1 MLFAQSSV
9 FPASGVQ
16 TIVSNPIPKNM
27 NIHEYQGKDILRK
40 FGVAVPRGIVA
51 YSPEEAKQAAAQL
64 FEELGCPVVVVKAQ
78 IHAGGRGKAG
88 GVKLAK
94 SPEEAH
100 EIAHQM
106 IGLTLVTHQT
116 GPEGKVIGRLLVEEG
131 MNIEKEFYVGITLDR
146 STSKNVPMVST
157 EGGMEIEKVAEE
169 TPERLLKIQIDPLF
183 GMQGFQAREA
193 AFFLQ
198 LQGEQFRNAVN
209 FITALYNAYIAID
222 AAIAEINPL
231 VVTKEGKVLAL
242 DAKINF
248 DDNALYRH
256 KDFLELRDT
265 NEEDPFEVEASKSNL
280 NYVRLDGNVGCMVN
294 GAGLAMGTMDIIQ
307 LAGGKPA
314 NFLDVGGSASPQ
326 TVEEGFKIIL
336 SDKNVKAI
344 LVNIFGG
351 IVRCDRVAGGIIE
364 AAKKIGL
371 HLPVIV
377 RLEGT
382 NAPIAQQML
391 DDSGLNLIAAKG
403 LRDAAQKVQEA
414 LIAS

>member
-1 MLFAQSSV
+1 
-9 FPASGVQ
+9 
-16 TIVSNPIPKNM
+16 M

-40 FGVAVPRGIVA
+40 FGVAVPKGIVA
-51 YSPEEAKQAAAQL
+51 YSPEEAKQAAEQL
-64 FEELGCPVVVVKAQ
+64 FAQQTSPVVVVKAQ

-94 SPEEAH
+94 SPEEAFA
-100 EIAHQM
+100 IAQEL
-106 IGLTLVTHQT
+106 IGKTLVTHQT
-116 GPEGKVIGRLLVEEG
+116 GPEGKEIRRLLVEEG

-146 STSKNVPMVST
+146 STSRNVLMVST
-157 EGGMEIEKVAEE
+157 EGGMEIETVAEE
-169 TPERLLKIQIDPLF
+169 TPEKLLKIQIDPLY
-183 GMQGFQAREA
+183 GIQDFQAREA
-193 AFFLQ
+193 AFFLG
-198 LQGEQFRNAVN
+198 LKDDQFRNAVR
-209 FITALYNAYIAID
+209 FISALYKAYTSID

-248 DDNALYRH
+248 DDNALFRH
-256 KDFLELRDT
+256 KDFLELRDIS
-265 NEEDPFEVEASKSNL
+265 EEDPFEVEASKSNL

-294 GAGLAMGTMDIIQ
+294 GAGLAMATMDMIQ

-336 SDKNVKAI
+336 SDKNVRAI

-364 AAKKIGL
+364 AARKIGL

-382 NAPIAQQML
+382 NAPIAQKML
-391 DDSGLNLIAAKG
+391 DDSGLNLISANG
-403 LRDAAQKVQEA
+403 LRDAAKKVQAA
-414 LIAS
+414 LAS

>member
-1 MLFAQSSV
+1 
-9 FPASGVQ
+9 
-16 TIVSNPIPKNM
+16 M

-40 FGVAVPRGIVA
+40 FGVAVPKGIVA
-51 YSPEEAKQAAAQL
+51 YSPEEAKQAAEQL
-64 FEELGCPVVVVKAQ
+64 FAQQTSPVVVVKAQ

-94 SPEEAH
+94 SPEEAFA
-100 EIAHQM
+100 IAQEL
-106 IGLTLVTHQT
+106 IGKTLVTHQT
-116 GPEGKVIGRLLVEEG
+116 GAEGKEIRRLLVEEG

-146 STSKNVPMVST
+146 STSRNVLMVST
-157 EGGMEIEKVAEE
+157 EGGMEIETVAEE
-169 TPERLLKIQIDPLF
+169 SPEKILKIQIDPLY
-183 GMQGFQAREA
+183 GIQDFQAREA
-193 AFFLQ
+193 AFFLG
-198 LQGEQFRNAVN
+198 LKDDQFRNAVR
-209 FITALYNAYIAID
+209 FISALYSAYTSID

-248 DDNALYRH
+248 DDNALFRH
-256 KDFLELRDT
+256 KDFLELRDIS
-265 NEEDPFEVEASKSNL
+265 EEDPFEVEASKSNL

-294 GAGLAMGTMDIIQ
+294 GAGLAMATMDMIQ

-336 SDKNVKAI
+336 SDKNVRAI

-364 AAKKIGL
+364 AARKIGL

-382 NAPIAQQML
+382 NAPIAQKML
-391 DDSGLNLIAAKG
+391 DDSGLNLISANG
-403 LRDAAQKVQEA
+403 LRDAAKKVQEA
-414 LIAS
+414 LAS

>member
-1 MLFAQSSV
+1 
-9 FPASGVQ
+9 
-16 TIVSNPIPKNM
+16 M

-40 FGVAVPRGIVA
+40 FGVAVPKGIVA
-51 YSPEEAKQAAAQL
+51 YSADEAKQAAEQL
-64 FEELGCPVVVVKAQ
+64 FAESGSSVVVVKAQ

-94 SPEEAH
+94 SPEEAF
-100 EIAHQM
+100 EIARQM
-106 IGLTLVTHQT
+106 IGMTLVTHQT
-116 GPEGKVIGRLLVEEG
+116 GAEGKVVSRLLIEEG
-131 MNIEKEFYVGITLDR
+131 MGIEKEFYVGITLDR
-146 STSKNVPMVST
+146 STSRNVLMVST
-157 EGGMEIEKVAEE
+157 EGGMEIETVAEE
-169 TPERLLKIQIDPLF
+169 TPEKLLKIQIDPLY
-183 GMQGFQAREA
+183 GIQGFQAREA
-193 AFFLQ
+193 AFFLG
-198 LQGEQFRNAVN
+198 LEGEQFRNAVS
-209 FITALYNAYIAID
+209 FITALYKAYTSID
-222 AAIAEINPL
+222 ASVAEINPL
-231 VVTKEGKVLAL
+231 VVTSEGKVIAL

-256 KDFLELRDT
+256 KEYMELRDT
-265 NEEDPFEVEASKSNL
+265 SEEDPFEVEASKSNL

-314 NFLDVGGSASPQ
+314 NFLDVGGTASPQ

-336 SDKNVKAI
+336 SDKNVRAI

-364 AAKKIGL
+364 AAKKMDL

-382 NAPIAQQML
+382 NATIAQQML
-391 DDSGLNLIAAKG
+391 DESGLSLIAAKG

-414 LIAS
+414 LA

>member
-1 MLFAQSSV
+1 
-9 FPASGVQ
+9 
-16 TIVSNPIPKNM
+16 M

-40 FGVAVPRGIVA
+40 FGVAVPKGIVA
-51 YSPEEAKQAAAQL
+51 YSPEEAKQAAEQL
-64 FEELGCPVVVVKAQ
+64 FAQQTSPVVVVKAQ

-94 SPEEAH
+94 SPEEAFD
-100 EIAHQM
+100 IAQEL
-106 IGLTLVTHQT
+106 IGKTLVTHQT
-116 GPEGKVIGRLLVEEG
+116 GPEGKEIRRLLVEEG

-146 STSKNVPMVST
+146 STSRNVLMVST
-157 EGGMEIEKVAEE
+157 EGGMEIETVAEE
-169 TPERLLKIQIDPLF
+169 TPERILKIQIDPLY
-183 GMQGFQAREA
+183 GIQDFQAREA
-193 AFFLQ
+193 AFFLG
-198 LQGEQFRNAVN
+198 LKDDQFRNAVR
-209 FITALYNAYIAID
+209 FISALYKAYTSID

-248 DDNALYRH
+248 DDNALFRH
-256 KDFLELRDT
+256 KDFLELRDIS
-265 NEEDPFEVEASKSNL
+265 EEDPFEVEASKSNL

-294 GAGLAMGTMDIIQ
+294 GAGLAMATMDMIQ

-336 SDKNVKAI
+336 SDKNVRAI

-364 AAKKIGL
+364 AARKIGL

-382 NAPIAQQML
+382 NALIAQKML
-391 DDSGLNLIAAKG
+391 DDSGLNLISANG
-403 LRDAAQKVQEA
+403 LRDAAKKVQAA
-414 LIAS
+414 LAS